1 MRVIDEG
8 GEQLGVLPL
17 DAALRV
23 AGDKGLDLVM
33 VSPNARPPVC
43 KVMDYGKYK
52 YEQSKKA
59 NLARKKQHVVQVKEV
74 KLRASTD
81 QHDLEV
87 KMKRARKFLEEGN
100 KVKLSMRFR
109 GREMVYATRGAE
121 QLRQIAEQLKDLGKV
136 ENQPNLEGRQ
146 MVMIIGPLKKK

>member
-1 MRVIDEG
+1 VRVIDEG